1 MGDPSNRGMILK
13 WRVGGWWGGGL
24 LPLYGLCLITEEL
37 NSMNH
42 NFLKLDNTSK
52 TKFLLN
58 RKISFINTGETSIL
72 TLSISKTRY

>member
-1 MGDPSNRGMILK
+1 M
-13 WRVGGWWGGGL
+13 VGWWIVT
-24 LPLYGLCLITEEL
+24 PLRTMPDYRRIEQYE
-37 NSMNH
+37 S

-72 TLSISKTRY
+72 TLSISVTRY